1 MKKST
6 VILIGLI
13 YFASIILVGVYGLQ
27 YKTFNQ
33 IVYATSVEV
42 TNTPDRLATVE
53 GSEEKIKTY
62 FVYKDDTTGLR
73 RFQIEWRIEPIETV
87 TNTKVRFVYE
97 EGKGYTVSETGVVEF
112 SKGGIV
118 ANIKVVPDDGS
129 DCFDI
134 IKIYCMN

>member
-6 VILIGLI
+6 IILIGLI
-13 YFASIILVGVYGLQ
+13 YFASIILVGIYGLQ

-42 TNTPDRLATVE
+42 INEPDKLATVE
-53 GSEEKIKTY
+53 GSDEKIKTY
-62 FVYKDDTTGLR
+62 FVYKDKDTGLR
-73 RFQIEWRIEPIETV
+73 QFQIEWHIQPIETV
-87 TNTKVRFVYE
+87 TNKNVRFIYE
-97 EGKGYTVSETGVVEF
+97 SGKGFTVSDTGLVEF
-112 SKGGIV
+112 TKSGVV

>member
-6 VILIGLI
+6 IIIIAFI

-42 TNTPDRLATVE
+42 INPPDKLAKVE

-62 FVYKDDTTGLR
+62 FVYKNKETGLR
-73 RFQIEWRIEPIETV
+73 QFQIEWHIEPIETI
-87 TNTKVRFVYE
+87 TNKKVRFIYE
-97 EGKGYTVSETGVVEF
+97 SDKGYTVSDTGLVEF
-112 SKGGIV
+112 TKGGVV
-118 ANIKVVPDDGS
+118 ANIKIVPDDGS
-129 DCFDI
+129 DCFDV